1 MLLSIHEEYNQ
12 VLDDDERTRKDDW
25 FNDLDNKVCTFK
37 KKIDSWLRSADRER
51 KSSKGSSRSSESR
64 KNRHQEVQ
72 EYLSLPVQGTRW
84 GSKNSRTH
92 GIGKVN

>member
-37 KKIDSWLRSADRER
+37 KKIDSWLRSAERER

-64 KNRHQEVQ
+64 KSRHQEVQ
-72 EYLSLPVQGTRW
+72 EYLSLPVQGTTW